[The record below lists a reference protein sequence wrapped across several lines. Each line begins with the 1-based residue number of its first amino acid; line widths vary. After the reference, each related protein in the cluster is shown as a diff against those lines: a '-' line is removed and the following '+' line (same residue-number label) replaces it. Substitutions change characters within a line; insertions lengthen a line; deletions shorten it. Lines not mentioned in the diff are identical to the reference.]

1 VIRLGIIGYGYWGP
15 NLVRNFMELPESTV
29 AHVADLDPTRLARA
43 KARWPGVKVS
53 TDWREILRDPTVDA
67 VAIATPVSTHFEL
80 AREVLESGRHVLIEK
95 PMTATVDEADRLV
108 EIAGLSQK
116 ILMVDQ
122 TFLYAGAVR
131 KIKEIVDRKE
141 LGDIY
146 YFDSVRVNLGLF
158 QKDVNVLWDLAAHD
172 ISIMLHLLGLM
183 PTGVSALGAAHFQ
196 DGSEDIAYLTALF
209 DGQCIAHF
217 HVNWLAPVKVR
228 MTLIGGSRKMIVYDD
243 TLTSEKVKIYDK
255 GVSVETREDLYN
267 VLVQYR
273 SGDMHAPKL
282 DQTEPLQI
290 GCLHF
295 LDCIRTGRP
304 ALSDGRLG
312 RDVVRVLEAAQISLR
327 DGGRVVAVGGAG
339 R

>member
-1 VIRLGIIGYGYWGP
+1 MIRLGIIGYGYWGP
-15 NLVRNFMELPESTV
+15 NLARNFMELPESSV
-29 AHVADLDPTRLARA
+29 LHIADLDPARLARA
-43 KARWPGVKVS
+43 KARWPAAKVS
-53 TDWREILRDPTVDA
+53 TDWREMLRDPNVDA
-67 VAIATPVSTHFEL
+67 VAIATPVSTHYEL
-80 AREVLESGRHVLIEK
+80 AREVLDSGRHVLIEK

-108 EIAGLSQK
+108 EQAARLQK
-116 ILMVDQ
+116 VLMVDQ

-131 KIKEIVDRKE
+131 KIKEIVDRQE
-141 LGDIY
+141 LGEIY

-172 ISIMLHLLGLM
+172 ISIMLHLLGLV
-183 PTGVSALGAAHFQ
+183 PTGVSALGAAHFR
-196 DGSEDIAYLTALF
+196 DGGEDIAYLTALF
-209 DGQCIAHF
+209 DGRCIAHF

-228 MTLIGGSRKMIVYDD
+228 MTLIGGSRRMIVYDD

-255 GVSVETREDLYN
+255 GVSVDSREDLYN
-267 VLVQYR
+267 ILVQYR

-304 ALSDGRLG
+304 PLSDGRLG
-312 RDVVRVLEAAQISLR
+312 REVVRVLEAAQTSLR
-327 DGGRVVAVGGAG
+327 SGGRVVLLGGAG